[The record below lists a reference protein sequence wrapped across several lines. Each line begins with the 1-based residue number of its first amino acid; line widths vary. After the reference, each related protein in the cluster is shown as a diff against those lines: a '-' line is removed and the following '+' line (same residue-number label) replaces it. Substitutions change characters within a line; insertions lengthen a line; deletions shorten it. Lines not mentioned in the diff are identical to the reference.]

1 MPKIKRNL
9 SANLFWKLPA
19 TLLLFVSLFFVFP
32 VLAQDSTTVAKPYMD
47 ETDLTKIIKG
57 KNPKKPD
64 TGIPAKGKL
73 MAFAAP
79 VFGSNPSLGT
89 FFGLGA
95 TGAIYLGS
103 PENTNISNM
112 IAVAQVTTKSQFI
125 ASIKGTL
132 MTSENDWE
140 MLIDLKYSIF
150 SEGTYGLGSDYNQ
163 PIQESWNFGG
173 FQNSGVSGAQPLN
186 YSYWR
191 MHFTALRETA
201 DHLYVGIGY
210 HLDYHY
216 KIVDQL
222 LDLEAPE
229 PVITS
234 HYYYSFAKGY
244 EPQSYFSSGTSV
256 NVLYDSRDHTMN
268 PYKGSFLQASY
279 RINTEWMGSTQ
290 NYQQLYLEARLYKA
304 LSQKMPRHLI
314 AFWAIG
320 SFITSG
326 EAPYLDLPSSSSDM
340 RNRIGRGYVA
350 SRFRGKEWVTAE
362 TEYRFPITKN
372 GLLGGVVFASATTTS
387 REQTVVGEN
396 TFDQLK
402 LFEAIRPAGGF
413 GARLM
418 LKRAGRMNLSMD
430 MAFGQNGAKGFYFA
444 VGETF

>member
-1 MPKIKRNL
+1 MGN
-9 SANLFWKLPA
+9 
-19 TLLLFVSLFFVFP
+19 
-32 VLAQDSTTVAKPYMD
+32 
-47 ETDLTKIIKG
+47 
-57 KNPKKPD
+57 
-64 TGIPAKGKL
+64 
-73 MAFAAP
+73 
-79 VFGSNPSLGT
+79 
-89 FFGLGA
+89 
-95 TGAIYLGS
+95 
-103 PENTNISNM
+103 
-112 IAVAQVTTKSQFI
+112 AV
-125 ASIKGTL
+125 
-132 MTSENDWE
+132 
-140 MLIDLKYSIF
+140 DLKYSIF

-163 PIQESWNFGG
+163 PIKESWNFGG
-173 FQNSGVSGAQPLN
+173 VQNSGLSGAQPLN

-191 MHFTALRETA
+191 MHFTALREMA

-216 KIVDQL
+216 KIIDQL
-222 LDLEAPE
+222 LDLDTEE

-234 HYYYSFAKGY
+234 HYYYSFANSFD
-244 EPQSYFSSGTSV
+244 PQSYFSSGTSF

-279 RINTEWMGSTQ
+279 RINIEWMGSTQ
-290 NYQQLYLEARLYKA
+290 NYQQLYLETRLYKA

-340 RNRIGRGYVA
+340 RNRIGSGYVA

-413 GARLM
+413 GVRLM